1 MIETRAPIEIGWIP
15 YLNLVP
21 FYSELR
27 RLAGDSIKFTAG
39 HPSVVSQWLTEG
51 LVHLAP
57 ASSISL
63 LKSDNLR
70 IPFPLGISSEGPVY
84 SVYIGL
90 HSEHSIFWNYVRGR
104 QEALSAIFQSKL
116 QHSDPLDLVRAV
128 CRDATLNNVP
138 VEVPDLLLTPAS
150 AASAA
155 LTEILFHIWCGR
167 DRALKIF
174 ASAKNNSS
182 KYLES
187 RSGGSRPMELVIGDE
202 ALRRRHEFWRVLDL
216 GQVWNELTRL
226 PFVFGLWQSSY
237 SSVPAK
243 LYQVINEA
251 AAIAQARMRLEPD
264 VYFPETAPLAD
275 DGSLID
281 LKTYWSA
288 IQYKLTKRHFKSLAV
303 YFHFYNQI
311 SDKNEGSFSRRLMSL
326 SGENFASVL

>member
-1 MIETRAPIEIGWIP
+1 MEARAPIEIGWIP

-27 RLAGDSIKFTAG
+27 RLAGDSIKFASG
-39 HPSVVSQWLTEG
+39 HPSVVSRWLTEG

-63 LKSDNLR
+63 LKADNLR
-70 IPFPLGISSEGPVY
+70 IPFPLGIASEGPVY

-90 HSEHSIFWNYVRGR
+90 HREHSTFWNYVRGR
-104 QEALSAIFQSKL
+104 QEILSSIFQSKL
-116 QHSDPLDLVRAV
+116 QRSDLQDLVRAV
-128 CRDATLNNVP
+128 SRDAGLSNVP
-138 VEVPDLLLTPAS
+138 VEIPDLLLTPAS

-167 DRALKIF
+167 DRAFKILS
-174 ASAKNNSS
+174 SAKNNSS
-182 KYLES
+182 KSVQS
-187 RSGGSRPMELVIGDE
+187 RTGGSRPMELVIGDE
-202 ALRRRHEFWRVLDL
+202 ALRRRHEFWKVLDL
-216 GQVWNELTRL
+216 GQVWHELTRL

-237 SSVPAK
+237 SNVSAK
-243 LYQVINEA
+243 LFQVINEA
-251 AAIAQARMRLEPD
+251 AAIAQARMQLEPD

-288 IQYKLTKRHFKSLAV
+288 IQYKLTKRHLKSLAV

-311 SDKNEGSFSRRLMSL
+311 SDQDDGSFSRKLMSL